1 MAALDVHDLCQKK
14 TMRAMADDLE
24 EYITQLNDYAIVDG
38 LSKKEFNK
46 AMKIV
51 QELIDNLRKGNVDKV
66 YRSNLEETVED
77 INKEMDDGYP
87 F

>member
-1 MAALDVHDLCQKK
+1 MAAIDVHDLCQKK

-24 EYITQLNDYAIVDG
+24 EYITQLNDYAIIDG

-77 INKEMDDGYP
+77 INKEIDDGYP

>member
-1 MAALDVHDLCQKK
+1 MATLDVHDLCQKK

-24 EYITQLNDYAIVDG
+24 EYITQLNDYAIIDG
-38 LSKKEFNK
+38 LSKKGFNK
-46 AMKIV
+46 AMKTV

-66 YRSNLEETVED
+66 YRSNLEEVVED
-77 INKEMDDGYP
+77 INKEIDDGYP